1 MEETTRYRNHF
12 IKIFQDEDPM
22 DPREFCSSL
31 GVKVF
36 HHRHY
41 TLGDTDHGIYFKNYQ
56 SWHEVERAIRRKFK
70 GTVLLMPVY
79 LFDHSGI
86 TITVDVE
93 RFRQADPQGWDW
105 GQIGY
110 IFTTRARIREW
121 YQKKLISKK
130 TMAKAEKHLLH
141 EIEEYD
147 QYLRGDVYG
156 YTIEDK
162 NGNVIDSCGNYYG
175 EEYIMHDAKSA
186 VDCAIDGPRKGGN
199 RSHERQQKAK
209 SQLRDAHGRFIKKVA

>member
-1 MEETTRYRNHF
+1 MEETTRYRNHT
-12 IKIFQDEDPM
+12 IKIWQDEDAQN
-22 DPREFCSSL
+22 PREWSDHL
-31 GVKVF
+31 GTMVF
-36 HHRHY
+36 FHKRY
-41 TLGDTDHGIYFKNYQ
+41 CLGDTDHGVNLQ
-56 SWHEVERAIRRKFK
+56 VDSWDKVERNIRRKFK
-70 GTVLLMPVY
+70 GTVLLMTVY
-79 LFDHSGI
+79 MFDHSGV
-86 TITVDVE
+86 TIRVDPE
-93 RFRQADPQGWDW
+93 PFRQADSTGWDW

-110 IFTTRARIREW
+110 IFTTRLRIREW